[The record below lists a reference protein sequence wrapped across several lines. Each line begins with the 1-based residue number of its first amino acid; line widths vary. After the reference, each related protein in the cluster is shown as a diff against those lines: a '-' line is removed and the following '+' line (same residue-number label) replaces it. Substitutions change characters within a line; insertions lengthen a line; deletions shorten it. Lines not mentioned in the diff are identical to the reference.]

1 MTKLFKLTT
10 QNVTDIKTA
19 IDTNGKLETAIGN
32 HRANFY
38 VTLTGMF
45 QDSGVD
51 MDVFKAAI
59 ATGLNAYFGRA
70 DRQSEAQVK
79 AKAKPMPQVVIDWAG
94 RVQQTVTLG
103 IKPATIKTMS
113 EGEMKKEIALVKAAA
128 KQGVTRAAIV
138 KAAGGAKAP
147 LKAVEK
153 AIKAATIKADPSSE
167 KERIALAEL
176 VNAIRAHMASLDHAG
191 RMNYMASLVTTAKAN
206 PAEAAAANF

>member
-19 IDTNGKLETAIGN
+19 IDTNGKLENALGN

-45 QDSGVD
+45 QDSGVE
-51 MDVFKAAI
+51 MDAFKAAI

-70 DRQSEAQVK
+70 DRQTEAQVK
-79 AKAKPMPQVVIDWAG
+79 AKAAPMPQVVIDWAG

-103 IKPATIKTMS
+103 IKPATIKTMT
-113 EGEMKKEIALVKAAA
+113 EGEMKKEIALVKAA
-128 KQGVTRAAIV
+128 KTEGVTRAAIV

-176 VNAIRAHMASLDHAG
+176 VGAIRSHMASLDV
-191 RMNYMASLVTTAKAN
+191 LI
-206 PAEAAAANF
+206 P

>member
-1 MTKLFKLTT
+1 
-10 QNVTDIKTA
+10 
-19 IDTNGKLETAIGN
+19 
-32 HRANFY
+32 
-38 VTLTGMF
+38 
-45 QDSGVD
+45 
-51 MDVFKAAI
+51 
-59 ATGLNAYFGRA
+59 
-70 DRQSEAQVK
+70 
-79 AKAKPMPQVVIDWAG
+79 VIDWAG

-153 AIKAATIKADPSSE
+153 AIKAATIKADPSAE

-176 VNAIRAHMASLDHAG
+176 VGAIRSHMASLDHAG
-191 RMNYMASLVTTAKAN
+191 RMTYMASLVTTAKAN
-206 PAEAAAANF
+206 PAEVAA

>member
-1 MTKLFKLTT
+1 MKAFKLTAANIT
-10 QNVTDIKTA
+10 TIKTNLETDA
-19 IDTNGKLETAIGN
+19 KLDTAIGN

-38 VTLTGMF
+38 TDLTKMF
-45 QDSGVD
+45 QESQVE
-51 MDVFKAAI
+51 MDAFKTALEN
-59 ATGLNAYFGRA
+59 GLNVYFGKPT
-70 DRQSEAQVK
+70 EATRK
-79 AKAKPMPQVVIDWAG
+79 AKRTEAPQVIKDWSG
-94 RVQQTVTLG
+94 RVKQSYALG

-113 EGEMKKEIALVKAAA
+113 EGQMKKEIALVKAAA

-176 VNAIRAHMASLDHAG
+176 VGAIRSHMASLDHAG
-191 RMNYMASLVTTAKAN
+191 RMTYMASLVTTAKAN